1 MVLDACGVEQKDLSF
16 YDALKELGEVAVYPR
31 TQREDTVDRIGNAE
45 AIFTNK
51 VLIDKYVLDACPT
64 VKFVGVNATGYNV
77 VDIKEAAARG
87 VTVCNVPAYS
97 TDSVAQM
104 TFALLLELC
113 SQVGLHNASVKG
125 GGWASC
131 PDFCYALVPL
141 KELSGKT
148 FGIIGYGTIGQ
159 RVAKIAQALNMRVIF
174 YNRTPKEGGLPLD
187 EVLKNSDIV
196 SLHCALSADNAKLI
210 NKETIAKMKDGALLI
225 NTARGGLIDEQALAD
240 ALASGKLAGAAVD
253 VLSSEPPSHNN
264 PLLSAKNCIITPH
277 IAWMSFEARKRLLD
291 ITVQNLKS
299 YIVGKPQNVIK

>member
-113 SQVGLHNASVKG
+113 SQVRLHNASVKG
-125 GGWASC
+125 RLGELSR
-131 PDFCYALVPL
+131 FCYALVPL
-141 KELSGKT
+141 KSCRENIELSVTELSGSASQDCPSVE
-148 FGIIGYGTIGQ
+148 Y
-159 RVAKIAQALNMRVIF
+159 ACHL
-174 YNRTPKEGGLPLD
+174 YNAPKGGLPLT
-187 EVLKNSDIV
+187 K
-196 SLHCALSADNAKLI
+196 C
-210 NKETIAKMKDGALLI
+210 
-225 NTARGGLIDEQALAD
+225 
-240 ALASGKLAGAAVD
+240 
-253 VLSSEPPSHNN
+253 
-264 PLLSAKNCIITPH
+264 
-277 IAWMSFEARKRLLD
+277 
-291 ITVQNLKS
+291 
-299 YIVGKPQNVIK
+299 